1 MVAQAYVLIQTDV
14 KRAAEV
20 ATRIGE
26 IKGVTLAENI
36 TGPYDVIVRTEARN
50 LDELDKLVLT
60 KVRQVDG
67 IIRSLT
73 CQVVHL

>member
-1 MVAQAYVLIQTDV
+1 MVAQAYVLIQTEV
-14 KRAAEV
+14 KRASEV
-20 ATRIGE
+20 AAAVAE

-50 LDELDKLVLT
+50 LDELDEQVLS
-60 KVRQVDG
+60 KVRRVEG